1 MENIEELL
9 QIDNK
14 QLVPSKIFK
23 SELSLLSNEDFEKL
37 RKHMGISDYQMSES
51 DYDTIIIFNK
61 IFKRAS

>member
-9 QIDNK
+9 KIDNT

-37 RKHMGISDYQMSES
+37 RKHMCISDYQMSES
-51 DYDTIIIFNK
+51 GYDTIIISNK
-61 IFKRAS
+61 IFKRSS

>member
-61 IFKRAS
+61 IFKRSS